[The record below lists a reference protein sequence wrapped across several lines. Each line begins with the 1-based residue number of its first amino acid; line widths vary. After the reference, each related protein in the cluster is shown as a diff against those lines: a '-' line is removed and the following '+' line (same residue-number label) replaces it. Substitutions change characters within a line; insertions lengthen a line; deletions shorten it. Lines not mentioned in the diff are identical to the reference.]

1 MNATLKK
8 HIFSHITL
16 SDEEWYRFSSAFE
29 HITLQKKQK
38 LITVGDTV
46 ACEYFVIKGCLK
58 AYTTDSQE
66 NQHIVQ
72 FAIEDWWISD
82 FRAFF
87 NGEPAELTIECIE
100 NTDVLAIKKS
110 DLEVLYHE
118 IPKLERFF
126 RIKLTNAF
134 VSMQHR
140 ILSSLEKNGAERY
153 TEFRKTY
160 PNLEQRVPNYLIANY
175 LGIKPESL
183 SRIRKALVTPST
195 NL

>member
-1 MNATLKK
+1 MNSTLKK

-16 SDEEWYRFSSAFE
+16 TDEEWYQFSSAFE
-29 HITLQKKQK
+29 RIALRKKEK

-46 ACEYFVIKGCLK
+46 AHEYFVIKGCLK
-58 AYTTDSQE
+58 AYTTDAQE

-87 NGEPAELTIECIE
+87 NEQPAELTIECVE
-100 NTDVLAIKKS
+100 NTEVLALKKT
-110 DLEVLYHE
+110 DLEALYHE

-140 ILSSLEKNGAERY
+140 ILSSLEKNSTERY
-153 TEFRKTY
+153 TEFLNTY
-160 PNLEQRVPNYLIANY
+160 ATLEQRIPNYLIANY

-183 SRIRKALVTPST
+183 SRIRKMLVTPGS